1 MATKKKAK
9 SPNIPASTPQTS
21 QVTASQAKQRK
32 SVKQRKQQRS
42 QMYLILAAVVVVIVV
57 GALILVN
64 NRTQAQVAAP
74 PVLAS
79 DLPAEMINRNVKG
92 SPDAKVV
99 VTEFA
104 DFECPACQTY
114 SQGTGKMLEEEYVKT
129 GLVRFEYKHMPLP
142 QHEPSATNAAW
153 ASECAADQGKFWEMH
168 DYLFQ
173 EQGKQGTNTFSQ
185 IRLKAMATELGLDVG
200 EFEQCLSR
208 QVHAQAVQDDVAEA
222 RQLFVN
228 STPTIFVNGQRVANP
243 SLTDLR
249 AAIDAA
255 LQQQGVQ

>member
-1 MATKKKAK
+1 M
-9 SPNIPASTPQTS
+9 PAAAPQTS
-21 QVTASQAKQRK
+21 QVTASTAKSRK
-32 SVKQRKQQRS
+32 SARQRKQQRS
-42 QMYLILAAVVVVIVV
+42 QIYLILAAVVVVVV
-57 GALILVN
+57 IGALIVVN
-64 NRTQAQVAAP
+64 NRSQAQVATP
-74 PVLAS
+74 PVVS
-79 DLPAEMINRNVKG
+79 TLPSELVARNVKG
-92 SPDAKVV
+92 AADAKVV
-99 VTEFA
+99 VTEFS
-104 DFECPACQTY
+104 DFECPACK
-114 SQGTGKMLEEEYVKT
+114 SFAQGTAKVIEEEYIKT

-228 STPTIFVNGQRVANP
+228 STPSIFVNGQRVANP

>member
-1 MATKKKAK
+1 MATKKKTK
-9 SPNIPASTPQTS
+9 SPNIPAAAPQTS
-21 QVTASQAKQRK
+21 QVTASTAKSRK
-32 SVKQRKQQRS
+32 SARQRKQQRS
-42 QMYLILAAVVVVIVV
+42 QIYLILAAVVVVLII
-57 GALILVN
+57 GALIVVN
-64 NRTQAQVAAP
+64 NRTQAQVATP
-74 PVLAS
+74 PVVS
-79 DLPAEMINRNVKG
+79 TLPSELVARNVKG

-99 VTEFA
+99 VTEFS
-104 DFECPACQTY
+104 DFECPACKNFA
-114 SQGTGKMLEEEYVKT
+114 QGTAKVIEEEYIKT

-153 ASECAADQGKFWEMH
+153 AAECAADQGKFWEMH

-228 STPTIFVNGQRVANP
+228 STPSIFVDGQRVTNP